1 MIQLHFRVCAATL
14 CLSSCKRQS
23 DVERS
28 SQGLKGCSPLNDVSD
43 KAAVIVASLI
53 HPSIFNRL
61 AVTFRFCHNETLAVA
76 FASSLQ
82 RTPTGPAILQ
92 PAEKDS
98 D

>member
-1 MIQLHFRVCAATL
+1 MLREALGAYRVL
-14 CLSSCKRQS
+14 
-23 DVERS
+23 
-28 SQGLKGCSPLNDVSD
+28 CSPLNEEMLTVSD
-43 KAAVIVASLI
+43 KAAVILASLI
-53 HPSIFNRL
+53 HPSVFNRL
-61 AVTFRFCHNETLAVA
+61 TVTFRFCHNETLAVA